1 MELKISEER
10 RGEGIV
16 IVSVAGRLNAV
27 TAGELKIR
35 IKSLIEESFIHIVLA
50 LAETSFIDSSGLS
63 AIVSAL
69 KGVREKN
76 GTLKL
81 VGINSNVKTVFEL
94 TRLERIF
101 EFYNDVE
108 QALAA

>member
-1 MELKISEER
+1 MEFKISEER
-10 RGEGIV
+10 RAGNVV
-16 IVSVAGRLNAV
+16 IISVEGRLNAL
-27 TAGELKIR
+27 TASELKDK
-35 IKSLIEESFIHIVLA
+35 IKTLIGESYIHIVLT
-50 LAETSFIDSSGLS
+50 LSGTSFIDSSGLS

-69 KGVREKN
+69 KGVREKD
-76 GTLKL
+76 GSLKL
-81 VGINSNVKTVFEL
+81 VGVAANVKKVFEL